1 MDNFVPCLWF
11 DTEAKQAAEFYVSVF
26 PNSRILAVT
35 HYSSTGPRPEGTV
48 LTAEFELDGKRF
60 LALNAG
66 PEFSFSPAI
75 SFQVFCETQE
85 EVDSYWSKLSAGGEE
100 GNCGWLTDRYGL
112 SWQIVPRALAEL
124 LSDSDPA
131 RAARVTAALMQMN
144 KLEIAALERAVAGE

>member
-11 DTEAKQAAEFYVSVF
+11 DTEAEQAAEFYVSVF